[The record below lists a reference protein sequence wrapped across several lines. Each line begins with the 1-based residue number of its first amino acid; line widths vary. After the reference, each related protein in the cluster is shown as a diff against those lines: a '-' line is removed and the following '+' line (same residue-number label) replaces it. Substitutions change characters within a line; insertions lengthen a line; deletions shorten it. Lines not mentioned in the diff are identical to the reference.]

1 MRCSSAQCGTKERT
15 AQTSIHA
22 GFHALTTRAF
32 GSWPLRASGFALYF
46 EQPGEQQRHVD
57 GGVGLATNMGV
68 SLLSLSQATL
78 WFGVAPEYNP

>member
-1 MRCSSAQCGTKERT
+1 
-15 AQTSIHA
+15 
-22 GFHALTTRAF
+22 
-32 GSWPLRASGFALYF
+32 LYF

>member
-1 MRCSSAQCGTKERT
+1 
-15 AQTSIHA
+15 
-22 GFHALTTRAF
+22 
-32 GSWPLRASGFALYF
+32 LYF

-68 SLLSLSQATL
+68 SLLTL